1 MWMIK
6 ITDEGSHNL
15 RSNVVLS
22 EQQFQEL
29 LQANSKFTL
38 KEKKLLLNVIK
49 VLRTENPDPDQGTWD
64 EILLALTL
72 LPSWKSIIDD

>member
-1 MWMIK
+1 MIK

-22 EQQFQEL
+22 EQQFQEF
-29 LQANSKFTL
+29 LQTNSKFTP
-38 KEKKLLLNVIK
+38 KEKKLLLNVINF
-49 VLRTENPDPDQGTWD
+49 LRTENPDPDQGKWD

-72 LPSWKSIIDD
+72 LPGWKSIIDD